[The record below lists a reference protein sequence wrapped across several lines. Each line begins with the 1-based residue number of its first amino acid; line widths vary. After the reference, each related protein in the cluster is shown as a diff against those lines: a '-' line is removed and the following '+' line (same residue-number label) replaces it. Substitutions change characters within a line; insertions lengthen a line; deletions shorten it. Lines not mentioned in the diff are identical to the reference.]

1 MRITRCQAKELKA
14 LLFSS
19 QKIGFTS
26 TARLKQRPA
35 REKHS
40 VSLKS
45 GTRSASKN
53 PSFGEKQWALYDAPE
68 KNRKRI

>member
-1 MRITRCQAKELKA
+1 MRITRCQAKERKA

-45 GTRSASKN
+45 GTRSASKTRRSERN
-53 PSFGEKQWALYDAPE
+53 NGLYTMHQ
-68 KNRKRI
+68 KK